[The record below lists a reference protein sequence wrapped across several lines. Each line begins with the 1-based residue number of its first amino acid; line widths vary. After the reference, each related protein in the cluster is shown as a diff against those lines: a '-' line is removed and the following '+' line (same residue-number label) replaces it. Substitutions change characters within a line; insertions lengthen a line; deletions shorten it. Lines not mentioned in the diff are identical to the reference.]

1 MLKCVYFPE
10 ESHILHETGR
20 CWLSPVCV
28 CVCIGVEQCVALQC
42 VRGETT
48 PRKKKKQQVT
58 ATRDLLTVW
67 IIVLRPLPR
76 EGSVLLL
83 VLHFTVP
90 YIRLAN
96 HIQVFNCFSSPPSQ
110 SKKQYCVFFGVY
122 PPSCKRLCCVC
133 ASDQSNPYFLVT
145 TNDAVLSKVRSG
157 F

>member
-67 IIVLRPLPR
+67 IIVLRPPPR
-76 EGSVLLL
+76 EGSVLL

-96 HIQVFNCFSSPPSQ
+96 HIQVFNCFSSPPYTEQ
-110 SKKQYCVFFGVY
+110 EAILCVLWCVS
-122 PPSCKRLCCVC
+122 PSCKRLCCVC
-133 ASDQSNPYFLVT
+133 ASDQSNPYFLVI